1 MQNKMLQPGTSTRPY
16 IQSAQ
21 IPSPWRSPVHS
32 SASIEHSRSANALTN
47 FLQVWELARENHFTT
62 GGGGHDQKL
71 NFYHVTYVYFQWR
84 RAIEALEAR
93 APPDGVTTMVNSLQN
108 RVKSIT
114 LCVILNA
121 KKWETVFVTL
131 CIQIEWLFIILSGV
145 KL

>member
-1 MQNKMLQPGTSTRPY
+1 VIYTTDFGNAGEVRGVWANGSTF
-16 IQSAQ
+16 
-21 IPSPWRSPVHS
+21 
-32 SASIEHSRSANALTN
+32 
-47 FLQVWELARENHFTT
+47 FLMRRAVCL
-62 GGGGHDQKL
+62 
-71 NFYHVTYVYFQWR
+71 QWR

-93 APPDGVTTMVNSLQN
+93 TPPPDGVATLVNSLQN

-131 CIQIEWLFIILSGV
+131 CIQIEWLFIMLSGV